1 MGEKKKKAVIFIF
14 VLYDLSCLSQVSVTR
29 LVYEHVSVTE
39 SLTSVSDR
47 ESNKCQ

>member
-29 LVYEHVSVTE
+29 LVCVAGVANV
-39 SLTSVSDR
+39 LLL
-47 ESNKCQ
+47 CC